1 MDLRSIIFSTFISS
15 IVSKP
20 LPLPSFHKKPGW
32 CLAERNHINNI
43 CKRKKTKQC
52 QVKKEPISPTPV
64 GGNLY
69 MDSVGAC
76 RMPMAVKCL
85 PAEEQKA
92 VINLLFLT
100 NMVQKNKP
108 ILPEITPVKCIPS
121 AFANAKAVFLVN
133 CMPVLYLQIQN

>member
-1 MDLRSIIFSTFISS
+1 MRISIFSTFISS

-32 CLAERNHINNI
+32 CLAERNTINNI

-52 QVKKEPISPTPV
+52 QVKKEPISRIPV
-64 GGNLY
+64 AGNLY
-69 MDSVGAC
+69 MDSVSAC

-85 PAEEQKA
+85 PAEGQKA

-108 ILPEITPVKCIPS
+108 ILPETFPVKCIPS
-121 AFANAKAVFLVN
+121 AFANAKAVFLVIRL
-133 CMPVLYLQIQN
+133 PVLYLQVKN

>member
-1 MDLRSIIFSTFISS
+1 MDLRSSIFSTFISS

-32 CLAERNHINNI
+32 CLAERNTINNI

-52 QVKKEPISPTPV
+52 QVKKEPISRIPV
-64 GGNLY
+64 AGNLY
-69 MDSVGAC
+69 MDSVSAC

-85 PAEEQKA
+85 PAEGQKA

-108 ILPEITPVKCIPS
+108 ILPETVPVKCIPS
-121 AFANAKAVFLVN
+121 AFANAKAVFLVIRL
-133 CMPVLYLQIQN
+133 PVLYLQVKN